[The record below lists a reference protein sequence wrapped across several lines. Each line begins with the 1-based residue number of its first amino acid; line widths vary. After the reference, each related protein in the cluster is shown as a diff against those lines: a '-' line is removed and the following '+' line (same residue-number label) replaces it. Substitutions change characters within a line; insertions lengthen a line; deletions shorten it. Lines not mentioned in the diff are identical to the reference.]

1 MRRTILWGVLLFLGF
16 AVAFAPAGLVRVAFG
31 QINSVTLTDPTG
43 TIWHGRG
50 QILLQ
55 GHPLGMLDWDL
66 RLSALLTG
74 ALSFDFELVDPG
86 HTLTGLA
93 SLGIS
98 RTFALQVSGRVS
110 ADLIHRFLPP
120 YDISISGALTL
131 TAAGLTLIGGTPKR
145 ASGIIAWSGG
155 LVRYALSGR
164 TLTSELPPLVAYLGD
179 DAQAT
184 VFEQNGQTPLIRA
197 ELMENGFAKVGI
209 TKLLTKLLDNPWP
222 GASPD
227 HAVVLEVEEQIF

>member
-16 AVAFAPAGLVRVAFG
+16 AVAFAPAGLLRVALD
-31 QINSVTLTDPTG
+31 QIDGVTLTDPTG

-55 GHPLGMLDWDL
+55 GNSLGRLDWDIHP
-66 RLSALLTG
+66 SGLLTG

-98 RTFALQVSGRVS
+98 RTFALQVSGRMS
-110 ADLIHRFLPP
+110 ADLVNRFLAP
-120 YDISISGALTL
+120 YDMMISGELSLTDAALTL
-131 TAAGLTLIGGTPKR
+131 SGGAAKSAGG
-145 ASGIIAWSGG
+145 SIAWSGG
-155 LVRYALSGR
+155 RVRYTLSGR
-164 TLTSELPPLVAYLGD
+164 TLTSELPPMVAYLGER
-179 DAQAT
+179 AEAT

-197 ELMENGFAKVGI
+197 ELMENGFAKIGI

-222 GASPD
+222 GANPD